1 MESRPRQSDWL
12 KDNSGSIVSTPTV
25 KGTYRTEARLGAVD
39 NDLAMIDDRV
49 ERDAARIACLAGV
62 LSIVSVCIRWCIG
75 ICS

>member
-12 KDNSGSIVSTPTV
+12 KDNSGSIVSTKTETP
-25 KGTYRTEARLGAVD
+25 TYRTEARLGAVD

-62 LSIVSVCIRWCIG
+62 LSIVSVCIR
-75 ICS
+75 